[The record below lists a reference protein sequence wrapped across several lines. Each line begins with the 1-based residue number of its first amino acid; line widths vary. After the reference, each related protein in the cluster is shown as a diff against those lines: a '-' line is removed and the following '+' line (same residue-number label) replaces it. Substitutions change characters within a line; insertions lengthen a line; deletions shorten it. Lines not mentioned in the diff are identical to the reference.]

1 MLVCCVGE
9 VMLDVIVET
18 DRGLAADDDVPAS
31 ITLRAGGQ
39 GANVAAWV
47 TALGGQARL
56 VGPGSA
62 DGQGR
67 LLADALAAA
76 GVDPQLVPAGRAGTV
91 VSLVS
96 DGRRTL
102 ASDPGST
109 DWLGRLAPGPWLDGA
124 AWLYVSGYALLRAS
138 DPERL
143 VALARAAAAR
153 GVRVAVDLSSAAMI
167 EEYGAA
173 AFRTLWRRLQPEV
186 VFAGDAEW
194 SACGAAGVPN
204 LVRKHGPAGATF
216 VEHGQA
222 DRRTP
227 EPGPVRDATGAGD
240 ALAAGFLLGGPD
252 LAMRA
257 AARCVATLGAQPGG
271 LR

>member
-1 MLVCCVGE
+1 MLVCCLGE

-18 DRGLAADDDVPAS
+18 DHDLAADDDVPAS

-47 TALGGQARL
+47 AALGGRATL
-56 VGPGSA
+56 VGPGA
-62 DGQGR
+62 PGGQGR

-76 GVDPQLVPAGRAGTV
+76 GVEPHLVPADRAGTV
-91 VSLVS
+91 VSLAR

-102 ASDPGST
+102 ASDPGSS
-109 DWLGRLAPGPWLDGA
+109 D
-124 AWLYVSGYALLRAS
+124 WLYVSGYALLRAP
-138 DPERL
+138 DPGRL
-143 VALARAAAAR
+143 LAITRAAAER

-167 EEYGAA
+167 EEYGAE
-173 AFRTLWRRLQPEV
+173 AFRTSWQRTGPTV

-194 SACGAAGVPN
+194 SVCGAPGVPR
-204 LVRKHGPAGATF
+204 LVRKHGPAGTTF
-216 VEHGQA
+216 LEHGQA
-222 DRRTP
+222 ERRTP
-227 EPGPVRDATGAGD
+227 DPGPVRDATGAGD

-257 AARCVATLGAQPGG
+257 AARCVATLGAQP
-271 LR
+271 R

>member
-1 MLVCCVGE
+1 MLACCVGE

-18 DRGLAADDDVPAS
+18 DRVLAADDDVPAS

-47 TALGGQARL
+47 AALGGRARL
-56 VGPGSA
+56 VGPGA
-62 DGQGR
+62 PGGQGR

-76 GVDPQLVPAGRAGTV
+76 GVEPELVPAARAGTV

-102 ASDPGST
+102 ASDSGST
-109 DWLGRLAPGPWLDGA
+109 DWLDRLEPGSWLEEA
-124 AWLYVSGYALLRAS
+124 AWLYVSGYALLRAR
-138 DPERL
+138 DPGGL
-143 VALARAAAAR
+143 LALTGAAAAR
-153 GVRVAVDLSSAAMI
+153 EVRVAVDLSSAAMI
-167 EEYGAA
+167 EEYGAEE
-173 AFRTLWRRLQPEV
+173 FRTLWQRTQPDV

-194 SACGAAGVPN
+194 SVCGAPGVPT

-216 VEHGQA
+216 LEHGQA
-222 DRRTP
+222 VRRTP
-227 EPGPVRDATGAGD
+227 DQGPVRDATGAGD

-257 AARCVATLGAQPGG
+257 AARCVATLGAQP
-271 LR
+271 R